1 MAAVSSSS
9 ASGSGVGPDPAT
21 IGPSSKRSRGLSDI
35 DPKFVSNVSTVT
47 FFFCFLRRK
56 LCHQIKERTFLIVV
70 LFPLTVSHQNL

>member
-47 FFFCFLRRK
+47 FFCFLRRK
-56 LCHQIKERTFLIVV
+56 LCHQIKERTFLIV